1 METQTEQITETKKT
15 TIHQQIFACEDR
27 DQRKKLLKELSKGA
41 KAIVKMT
48 EGAQTVNE
56 ILLEWYTNEEHAEF
70 HGFWEWKKLGY
81 KVKKGAKG
89 FFIWSKK
96 RKAKEKHE
104 DKEDEEYSFYSL
116 AYLFS
121 NAQVEPLKMKED
133 A

>member
-1 METQTEQITETKKT
+1 METQTEQKTETKKVS
-15 TIHQQIFACEDR
+15 IHEQIFACENR
-27 DQRKKLLKELSKGA
+27 EQKKQLLKELSKGA

-56 ILLEWYTNEEHAEF
+56 ILLEWYTNEEHSEF
-70 HGFWEWKKLGY
+70 NGFWQWKKLGY
-81 KVKKGAKG
+81 KVKKGEKA

-121 NAQVEPLKMKED
+121 NAQVEPLKKKDD